1 MTDQSGMQGAPVAAS
16 PAGVTLHLSL
26 EPPEQRRW
34 TILIRWILALPLA
47 FAAIG
52 IYLAALV
59 WLIGAWFAA
68 LFTGRVPNALQHK
81 LCGVLQF
88 QARLSAYTNLLTDV
102 WPGVHFQARADDPV
116 TLDVD
121 HVDLRRSAVVF
132 RLILAFPAV
141 VLASIVGTGVYL
153 FLFVMWVVGLFR
165 GRTPKALHQVAA
177 LTIRYTIRS
186 AAFWAMMTP
195 TQPFLGF
202 FGDGV
207 AGADASAPAT
217 LVTTDS
223 SAHRSTTWLVE
234 PAVKALLIVV
244 IVLGVLG
251 QGTNNRWHGGV
262 KWDLPTHSERTVV
275 VNATDAAS
283 MEQARVGIQS

>member
-1 MTDQSGMQGAPVAAS
+1 
-16 PAGVTLHLSL
+16 
-26 EPPEQRRW
+26 
-34 TILIRWILALPLA
+34 
-47 FAAIG
+47 
-52 IYLAALV
+52 
-59 WLIGAWFAA
+59 
-68 LFTGRVPNALQHK
+68 
-81 LCGVLQF
+81 
-88 QARLSAYTNLLTDV
+88 
-102 WPGVHFQARADDPV
+102 
-116 TLDVD
+116 
-121 HVDLRRSAVVF
+121 
-132 RLILAFPAV
+132 V
-141 VLASIVGTGVYL
+141 VLASIVGTGVLL

-177 LTIRYTIRS
+177 LTIRYTMPLCRVS
-186 AAFWAMMTP
+186 GHDDADPAL
-195 TQPFLGF
+195 LGF

-283 MEQARVGIQS
+283 MGAGPV

>member
-1 MTDQSGMQGAPVAAS
+1 MTVQSGMQGAPAATS
-16 PAGVTLHLSL
+16 PARATLHLSL

-59 WLIGAWFAA
+59 WLIGAWIAA
-68 LFTGRVPNALQHK
+68 LFTGRVPDGLQRK

-102 WPGVHFQARADDPV
+102 WPGVHFQARADDPI

-121 HVDLRRSAVVF
+121 HVDLRRSAVFF
-132 RLILAFPAV
+132 RLILAFPAM
-141 VLASIVGTGVYL
+141 VLASIVGTGIYL

-165 GRTPKALHQVAA
+165 GRAPKALHQVAA
-177 LTIRYTIRS
+177 LTVRYTIRS
-186 AAFWAMMTP
+186 AAFWTLMTP
-195 TQPFLGF
+195 TQPFRAF

-207 AGADASAPAT
+207 IGADASAPST
-217 LVTTDS
+217 LVAADS
-223 SAHRSTTWLVE
+223 SARPSATWLVE
-234 PAVKALLIVV
+234 PAVKALMIVV
-244 IVLGVLG
+244 IVLGVVS
-251 QGTNNRWHGGV
+251 QGTNNRWHNGA
-262 KWDLPTHSERTVV
+262 KWDLPAHSERTVV
-275 VNATDAAS
+275 VNAIGAAS
-283 MEQARVGIQS
+283 LK